1 MKHLYSY
8 TKTIIALVFAITGC
22 MQAYAY
28 SFEVNG
34 IYYKTLNHTNNTA
47 VEVSYKGASYNS
59 YDNEYSGTVII
70 PNSVYY
76 NGKFYPV
83 IRIGGGAF
91 RNCSSLTSLT
101 IPSSVTEI
109 LSNAFY
115 GCTGLTKL
123 TIEDGTEGL
132 SLQSSSAYDCP
143 LETLYLGRSISCD
156 NPPFYS
162 KLKSVTISNSVT
174 RIGNNAF
181 NGCYRLTEV
190 SIPNSVTRIG
200 NNAFYGCSGLT
211 EITIPNSVTSLG
223 DYAFYGCSRPTSVT
237 IPNSVTEIGEAAF
250 ANCIG
255 LTEVNISD
263 LSAWCKISFSRYSN
277 PLQYAHKLN
286 LNGSEIKN
294 LVIPNDITEIKRY
307 AFNGCSGLTSVTI
320 HNSVTTIEGCA
331 FEDCD
336 GLTSITIP
344 NSVTE
349 IGWSAFRDCDGL
361 TSITIPNSVTKIGG
375 YAFEDCTGLTEVT
388 IPNSVTE
395 IGDYAFRNCTGL
407 TEVTIPNSV
416 TKIGS
421 SAFSNCTGL
430 TEVTIPNSVT
440 EIGRTAFSNCTGLTE
455 VNYNAENCTSM
466 GSTNS
471 EVFSS
476 CSNLKTL
483 YIGNGV
489 KIIPLRA
496 FSKCDGLTSVTIPN
510 SVTSIRADAFN
521 GCSGLTSITI
531 PNSVTEIG
539 ADAFNGCSLD
549 SVTSYCMTPP
559 LCYSDA
565 FYGSYSALL
574 KVPEGTKDTYATAPE
589 WEKFKNIQEIAGVE
603 DVMIDN
609 VAVKIAIENDNISI
623 IGIENPQIEIYNLNG
638 KCLYSGNNTS
648 IPMSSTG
655 VYILRINGK
664 SYKIVN
670 N

>member
-1 MKHLYSY
+1 
-8 TKTIIALVFAITGC
+8 

-28 SFEVNG
+28 SFVVNG

-76 NGKFYPV
+76 NGKVYPV

-91 RNCSSLTSLT
+91 RNCSNLTSLT
-101 IPSSVTEI
+101 IPSSVTQI

-123 TIEDGTEGL
+123 TIEDGSEGL
-132 SLQSSSAYDCP
+132 LFYSSSAYDCP
-143 LETLYLGRSISCD
+143 LETLYLGRYISCD

-162 KLKSVTISNSVT
+162 KLKSVTIGNSVT

-181 NGCYRLTEV
+181 NGCSRLTEV
-190 SIPNSVTRIG
+190 SIPNSVTSIDES
-200 NNAFYGCSGLT
+200 AFYGCSGLT
-211 EITIPNSVTSLG
+211 EITIPNSVTSIG
-223 DYAFYGCSRPTSVT
+223 DEAFYGCSRPTSVT
-237 IPNSVTEIGEAAF
+237 IPNSITEIGEFAF
-250 ANCIG
+250 CGCSG

-263 LSAWCKISFSRYSN
+263 LSAWCKINFGMNGN

-294 LVIPNDITEIKRY
+294 LVIPNDITEIKQY

-320 HNSVTTIEGCA
+320 HNSVTVIGGSA
-331 FEDCD
+331 FSNCT

-344 NSVTE
+344 NSVTS
-349 IGWSAFRDCDGL
+349 IGGSAFSNCTGLTSITIPNSVTSIGASTFEDCSGL
-361 TSITIPNSVTKIGG
+361 TSITIPNSVTKIGDW
-375 YAFEDCTGLTEVT
+375 AFC
-388 IPNSVTE
+388 
-395 IGDYAFRNCTGL
+395 NCTGL

-416 TKIGS
+416 TWIGY

-430 TEVTIPNSVT
+430 TEVN
-440 EIGRTAFSNCTGLTE
+440 F
-455 VNYNAENCTSM
+455 NAENCTTM
-466 GSTNS
+466 GSAS
-471 EVFSS
+471 LEVFRS

-483 YIGNGV
+483 YIGNEV
-489 KIIPLRA
+489 KIIPPLA
-496 FSKCDGLTSVTIPN
+496 FCNCDGLTSVTIPN
-510 SVTSIRADAFN
+510 SVTSIRACAFN
-521 GCSGLTSITI
+521 GCSGLTEVNIG
-531 PNSVTEIG
+531 NSVTEIG

-559 LCYSDA
+559 LCYGDT
-565 FYGSYSALL
+565 FYGSYSATL
-574 KVPEGTKDTYATAPE
+574 KVPEGTKDSYTNAPV
-589 WEKFKNIQEIAGVE
+589 WKIFKNIQEIAGVE